1 MLIFRL
7 LQMLSIGN
15 FSASVLVYDVKT
27 VYFRNEATVRF
38 STYCLALNE

>member
-27 VYFRNEATVRF
+27 VYFRNRR
-38 STYCLALNE
+38 L